1 VIVSDGNCS
10 QNLARARRRLNEVES
25 RLRPRKDRSL
35 RRIAQRNKQLSTP
48 RLVNGLIRFERFLK
62 GKEISSVLLF
72 N

>member
-25 RLRPRKDRSL
+25 RLRPRKDRCL